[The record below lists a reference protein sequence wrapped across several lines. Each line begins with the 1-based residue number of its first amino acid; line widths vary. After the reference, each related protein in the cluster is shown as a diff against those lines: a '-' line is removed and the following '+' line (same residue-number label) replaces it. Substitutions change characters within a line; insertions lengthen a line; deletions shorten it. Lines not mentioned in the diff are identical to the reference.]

1 MATATD
7 RLLIPSRHFSQF
19 QRKRVSYKAKALI
32 KEEVNLEKILEKI
45 LVGEIRV
52 IFKKLWMVASKLW
65 IVLKKMLMSKREKGS
80 LERDAQK
87 RNAIQLILSI
97 KGKIISINT
106 LEEPRR
112 IQKTIYIRNG
122 ETMELQT
129 RSVDKKRQ
137 LQTQLISE
145 LFQYL

>member
-1 MATATD
+1 M
-7 RLLIPSRHFSQF
+7 
-19 QRKRVSYKAKALI
+19 
-32 KEEVNLEKILEKI
+32 
-45 LVGEIRV
+45 

-122 ETMELQT
+122 ETMEL
-129 RSVDKKRQ
+129 
-137 LQTQLISE
+137 
-145 LFQYL
+145 